1 MQCQSSIE
9 LIPFQGKQT
18 IERFVF
24 LSGMHID
31 DLLGSNATVA
41 PTSIP
46 IILPYRQKCP
56 RSTHS
61 HYPRS
66 AGPEETSGRMPHQGE
81 SSLALQAWRPPQ
93 MPARE
98 TRLQSP
104 GPASLA
110 KKAQGDKTRI
120 LGHTPRDT
128 HQDQRVKMGWCW
140 QPNAAMSRQVAS
152 RKRSLFLF

>member
-1 MQCQSSIE
+1 MQCQSSS

-18 IERFVF
+18 NKRFVF
-24 LSGMHID
+24 LSGMHLD

-41 PTSIP
+41 PTGIP

-61 HYPRS
+61 TIHVPP
-66 AGPEETSGRMPHQGE
+66 GPNRRVPQQGE
-81 SSLALQAWRPPQ
+81 SSLALQAWRPPH

-110 KKAQGDKTRI
+110 KKAQGDKDQDSGPYTRR
-120 LGHTPRDT
+120 HAPRPASGRWVGVGN
-128 HQDQRVKMGWCW
+128 QMQR
-140 QPNAAMSRQVAS
+140 
-152 RKRSLFLF
+152 